1 MSLLQIARARPETA
15 AEPREPEA
23 SAVSPD
29 SLVPIELYTVWGRE
43 WGWIGSSGER
53 TSDWL
58 NRGDTFS
65 LHSIADLPLV
75 GDAPATGEPADATSH
90 PDFERLAAD
99 VLMVIP
105 PVLPA
110 NRHLRLHRRI
120 VEVRMELASFAL
132 VGRVHIRPGAKAGD
146 YLLRGNRRFVPITN
160 AELTYAGETPF
171 RRHLPVVIVNVTHV
185 TLLDRGPG
193 AAEETT
199 LEASL
204 AETGALAAT
213 PADPSGAT
221 PPDQTGVTAGAFL
234 SAREAL
240 EQLAGLANDGLIT
253 AAEHRRKRSDI
264 LARL

>member
-1 MSLLQIARARPETA
+1 MPEPDVPT
-15 AEPREPEA
+15 P
-23 SAVSPD
+23 SPD
-29 SLVPIELYTVWGRE
+29 GLVPVELYTVWGRE
-43 WGWIGSSGER
+43 WGWISSGDER

-58 NRGDTFS
+58 NRADTLS
-65 LHSIADLPLV
+65 LHGISDLPLV
-75 GDAPATGEPADATSH
+75 GDAPTTGEPGEVANR

-99 VLMVIP
+99 VVMVVP
-105 PVLPA
+105 PALPA

-160 AELTYAGETPF
+160 AELTYTGETPF

-193 AAEETT
+193 AAEEMT

-204 AETGALAAT
+204 TDAGAPPAT
-213 PADPSGAT
+213 VTEPS
-221 PPDQTGVTAGAFL
+221 GVTADAFL

-240 EQLAGLANDGLIT
+240 EQLAGLAKDGLIT
-253 AAEHRRKRSDI
+253 AAEHRRKRGDI

>member
-1 MSLLQIARARPETA
+1 MSLLQIARARPPTS
-15 AEPREPEA
+15 AEPSEPVPA
-23 SAVSPD
+23 APPPDGLVAV
-29 SLVPIELYTVWGRE
+29 ELYTVWGRE
-43 WGWIGSSGER
+43 WGWIGSDGER

-58 NRGDTFS
+58 NRGDTFT
-65 LHSIADLPLV
+65 LHGITDLPLSGEALTT
-75 GDAPATGEPADATSH
+75 GDPPPPAIR

-99 VLMVIP
+99 VLMVVP
-105 PVLPA
+105 PELPA

-132 VGRVHIRPGAKAGD
+132 VGRVHIRPGTKAGD

-160 AELTYAGETPF
+160 AELTYNGETPF

-204 AETGALAAT
+204 AEPGTPAAT
-213 PADPSGAT
+213 PAATPGTPGEPSGVAA
-221 PPDQTGVTAGAFL
+221 DAFL
-234 SAREAL
+234 SARDAL
-240 EQLAGLANDGLIT
+240 EQLAGLAKDGLIT
-253 AAEHRRKRSDI
+253 ATEHRRKRSEI